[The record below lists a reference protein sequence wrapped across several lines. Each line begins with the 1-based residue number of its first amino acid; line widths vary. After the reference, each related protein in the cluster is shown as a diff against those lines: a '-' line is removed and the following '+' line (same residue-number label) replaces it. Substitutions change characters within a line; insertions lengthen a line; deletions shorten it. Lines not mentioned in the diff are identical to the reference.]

1 MKIANWSKEIIIVP
15 GLKLQKDDDLLS
27 LLRGY
32 TLEHTQYCKYYCNN
46 SRVVFLSDFFFLSN
60 LKSRYMFFCGPQNR
74 VSKDL
79 LLYSVM
85 LG

>member
-32 TLEHTQYCKYYCNN
+32 TLEHTQCCKQMLAKCY
-46 SRVVFLSDFFFLSN
+46 RG
-60 LKSRYMFFCGPQNR
+60 KSRGIFSIKSKL
-74 VSKDL
+74 VSRNNPKNQM
-79 LLYSVM
+79 Y
-85 LG
+85 

>member
-32 TLEHTQYCKYYCNN
+32 TLEHTQCCKQM
-46 SRVVFLSDFFFLSN
+46 LL
-60 LKSRYMFFCGPQNR
+60 RYIKR
-74 VSKDL
+74 DL
-79 LLYSVM
+79 FYQI
-85 LG
+85 

>member
-32 TLEHTQYCKYYCNN
+32 TLEHTQCCKQM
-46 SRVVFLSDFFFLSN
+46 LLIG
-60 LKSRYMFFCGPQNR
+60 KSRGIF
-74 VSKDL
+74 SIK
-79 LLYSVM
+79 S
-85 LG
+85 

>member
-46 SRVVFLSDFFFLSN
+46 SRVVFLSDFFFFQILN
-60 LKSRYMFFCGPQNR
+60 QDTVKSRAVAR
-74 VSKDL
+74 
-79 LLYSVM
+79 